1 MASRMSK
8 KTTSKKKSVHPGGDI
23 RDRILDSALRVAE
36 QMPWDSVSLSDIA
49 QEAGLSLSDLRESC
63 EDKADIL
70 GLYGRRVDRRTLA
83 GVSSPDMSSP
93 EKDRL
98 FDVLMTRFDVLNED
112 RNALVSILGSFLRDP
127 KQAVISLPHL
137 ARSMM
142 WMAESAGLST
152 DGLGGALRILGLS
165 AVYLNVLRTWMQDN
179 SADLSMTMS
188 ALDKNL
194 DRLEQIAG
202 LLPL

>member
-1 MASRMSK
+1 MSK
-8 KTTSKKKSVHPGGDI
+8 KTTSKKKPVRLSDDP
-23 RDRILDSALRVAE
+23 RDTVLDSALRVA
-36 QMPWDSVSLSDIA
+36 QHMPWDSITLNDIA
-49 QEAGLSLSDLRESC
+49 HEAGISLADLRAVC

-83 GVSSPDMSSP
+83 GLSSPDMSSP

-98 FDVLMTRFDVLNED
+98 FDVLMTRFDVLNKD

-179 SADLSMTMS
+179 SADLAMTMS